1 MAKQY
6 KIDEVQNLVEK
17 LQERSNIILTD
28 FSGVTVKQLN
38 ELRNRLREKDA
49 EYKVVKNN
57 LFKRALEMAGFS
69 ELDQYLKGPIG
80 VTFMR
85 EEVGEVAKVL
95 KDFAKDQQKFSYSIG
110 VIDNVVYDDQ
120 KLKRIA
126 DLPSKDV
133 LLAQTMSLINGP
145 ATGIAIGI
153 NQIMAS
159 LARGIQAV
167 AEAQNN

>member
-126 DLPSKDV
+126 DHPSKDDR
-133 LLAQTMSLINGP
+133 LAQTMPLINGP